1 MFRENLIDA
10 ANKFGVAFNERQ
22 LNQFE
27 IFYNAVIDYNS
38 KVNLTTITDEKDFA
52 VKHVIDSLT
61 VWDKKFANVKNLCD
75 VGTGA
80 GFPAIPLKIFQPQL
94 KVTLIDSLNKRVDF
108 LKNVTA
114 ELKLDNVTC
123 IHGRAEDLAHEKN
136 LREKFDLVTARAV
149 ARLNALVEYC
159 LPFVKIGGTFAAL
172 KGKVYRDELD
182 ESATAIKILGGGNV
196 EVAEKILPDLP
207 DIRAVIYVDK
217 KFPTPEN
224 FPRKA
229 GTPSKNP
236 ILGIRS

>member
-1 MFRENLIDA
+1 MFREILIDA
-10 ANKFGVAFNERQ
+10 AKKFGITFNERQ

-38 KVNLTTITDEKDFA
+38 KVNLTAITDEKDFA

-61 VWDKKFANVKNLCD
+61 VWNKKFDAAKNLCD

-80 GFPAIPLKIFQPQL
+80 GFPAIPLKIFRPQL
-94 KVTLIDSLNKRVDF
+94 KITLIDSLNKRVDF
-108 LKNVTA
+108 LKNVVA

-123 IHGRAEDLAHEKN
+123 LHGRAEDFAHEKN
-136 LREKFDLVTARAV
+136 LREKFDMVTARAV

-172 KGKVYRDELD
+172 KGKVYRDEVD
-182 ESATAIKILGGGNV
+182 EALSAIKILGGGNV
-196 EVAEKILPDLP
+196 DVEEKILPDLP

-217 KFPTPEN
+217 KISTPKK

-229 GTPSKNP
+229 GIPAKNP
-236 ILGIRS
+236 IA

>member
-10 ANKFGVAFNERQ
+10 AEKFGVTFDERQ

-27 IFYNAVIDYNS
+27 IFYNSVIDYNE
-38 KVNLTTITDEKDFA
+38 KINLTTITDAKEFA

-61 VWDKKFANVKNLCD
+61 VWNKKFDAAKNLCD

-80 GFPAIPLKIFQPQL
+80 GFPAIPLKIFRPQL
-94 KVTLIDSLNKRVDF
+94 KVTLIDSLNKRVEF

-114 ELKLDNVTC
+114 ELKFDNVTC
-123 IHGRAEDLAHEKN
+123 LHGRAEDLAHEKN

-149 ARLNALVEYC
+149 SRLNSLAEYC

-182 ESATAIKILGGGNV
+182 ESVNAIKILGGGNV
-196 EVAEKILPDLP
+196 TVEEKFLPDLP
-207 DIRAVIYVDK
+207 DVRAVIYVDK
-217 KFPTPEN
+217 KISTPKK

-229 GTPSKNP
+229 GTPAKNP
-236 ILGIRS
+236 LI

>member
-10 ANKFGVAFNERQ
+10 AEKFGVTFNERQ

-27 IFYNAVIDYNS
+27 IFYNAVIDYNE
-38 KVNLTTITDEKDFA
+38 KINLTTIIDEKNFA

-61 VWDKKFANVKNLCD
+61 VWNKKFDAAKNLCD

-80 GFPAIPLKIFQPQL
+80 GFPAIPLKIFRPQL
-94 KVTLIDSLNKRVDF
+94 KITLIDSLNKRVEF
-108 LKNVTA
+108 LKNVTTTL
-114 ELKLDNVTC
+114 ELDNVIC
-123 IHGRAEDLAHEKN
+123 LHGRAEDLAHEKN

-149 ARLNALVEYC
+149 ARLNSLAEYC

-182 ESATAIKILGGGNV
+182 EAVNAIKILGGGNV
-196 EVAEKILPDLP
+196 TVDEKTLPDLP
-207 DIRAVIYVDK
+207 DVRAVIYVDK
-217 KFPTPEN
+217 KISTPKK

-229 GTPSKNP
+229 GIPAKNP
-236 ILGIRS
+236 IT

>member
-10 ANKFGVAFNERQ
+10 AKKFGVTFDERQ

-27 IFYNAVIDYNS
+27 IFYNAVIDYNE
-38 KVNLTTITDEKDFA
+38 KVNLTTITDEKNFA

-61 VWDKKFANVKNLCD
+61 VWNKKFDAAKNLCD

-80 GFPAIPLKIFQPQL
+80 GFPAIPLKIFRPQL
-94 KVTLIDSLNKRVDF
+94 KITLIDSLNKRVEF
-108 LKNVTA
+108 LKNVTTKL
-114 ELKLDNVTC
+114 ELDNVTC
-123 IHGRAEDLAHEKN
+123 LHGRAEDLAHEKN

-149 ARLNALVEYC
+149 SRLNSLAEYC

-182 ESATAIKILGGGNV
+182 EAVNAIKILGGGNV
-196 EVAEKILPDLP
+196 TVDEKTLPDLP
-207 DIRAVIYVDK
+207 DVRAVIYVDK
-217 KFPTPEN
+217 KISTPKK

-229 GTPSKNP
+229 GIPAKNP
-236 ILGIRS
+236 IT